1 MNVVYEVA
9 NLGLS
14 FGTALTRSG
23 IFRATQSFIAAARS
37 RPDVNVRFVAT
48 DSYASEIQLAR
59 YDRSSGGELGN
70 RLLSVWQISESLDG
84 SINLMDRLLAADK
97 NDPATAK
104 LRAEIGLLNRMARPR
119 PIAGAVDVYHSLR
132 QPLASRDRIPA
143 AVRIVTVHDMVP
155 SLFPEVTEERFVSF
169 HNAVLRSID
178 LKRDWVMCVS
188 ESTRRDFI
196 NLTGMAAERTFV
208 VPLAAST
215 RIFRPESDTKR
226 LQTVLAHY
234 GIAGQPYV
242 LSVCTL
248 EPRKNLTRLVKAFAT
263 IATNPD
269 LKGVR
274 LVLVGA
280 VGWKSEPLLESI
292 RSAGIPS
299 DRVVMLGHVP
309 DEDLGAL
316 LTGASVFAYP
326 SLYEGF
332 GLPPLEAMQC
342 GTPVI
347 TSNVSSLPEV
357 VGDAAL
363 MVDPTDETT
372 IARALTDVLLNVE
385 LSADLRRRGLE
396 RAQAFTWERTV
407 TETLAAY
414 RELLAQ
420 ADQ

>member
-1 MNVVYEVA
+1 VYEVA

-23 IFRATQSFIAAARS
+23 IFRVTESFTAEARS
-37 RPDVNVRFVAT
+37 RPNVNVRFVAT

-59 YDRSSGGELGN
+59 YDRYSGGQLGD
-70 RLLSVWQISESLDG
+70 RLLSVWQTSELADD
-84 SINLMDRLLAADK
+84 SINLMDRLLAAHEH
-97 NDPATAK
+97 DPATAK
-104 LRAEIGLLNRMARPR
+104 LRAEVGLLNRLARPR
-119 PIAGAVDVYHSLR
+119 PMAGPVDVYHSLR

-143 AVRIVTVHDMVP
+143 RVRIATLHDMVP
-155 SLFPEVTEERFVSF
+155 VLFPEVTEERFVSF

-178 LKRDWVMCVS
+178 LERDWVMCIS
-188 ESTRRDFI
+188 ESTRRDFVS
-196 NLTGMAAERTFV
+196 LTGMAAERTFV

-215 RIFRPESDTKR
+215 RVFRPENDTER
-226 LQTVLAHY
+226 LQTVLTHY
-234 GIAGQPYV
+234 GIAEQPYV

-248 EPRKNLTRLVKAFAT
+248 EPRKNLTRLVKSFAT

-269 LKGVR
+269 LKDVR

-280 VGWKSEPLLESI
+280 VGWKSEPLLASI
-292 RSAGIPS
+292 RTAGVPS
-299 DRVVMLGHVP
+299 NRVAMLGHVP

-357 VGDAAL
+357 VGDAAIT
-363 MVDPTDETT
+363 VNPADETA
-372 IARALTDVLLNVE
+372 IARALTDVLVNAE
-385 LSADLRRRGLE
+385 LAADLRRRGLE
-396 RAQAFTWERTV
+396 RAKAFTWARTV
-407 TETLAAY
+407 SEAFAIY
-414 RELLAQ
+414 AELLART
-420 ADQ
+420 A

>member
-1 MNVVYEVA
+1 VYEVA

-23 IFRATQSFIAAARS
+23 IFRVTESFTAEARS
-37 RPDVNVRFVAT
+37 RPNVNVRFVAT

-59 YDRSSGGELGN
+59 YDRYSGGQLGD
-70 RLLSVWQISESLDG
+70 RLLSVWQTSELADD
-84 SINLMDRLLAADK
+84 SINLMDRLLAADER
-97 NDPATAK
+97 DPATAK
-104 LRAEIGLLNRMARPR
+104 LRAEVGLLNRLARPR
-119 PIAGAVDVYHSLR
+119 PMAGPVDVYHSLR

-143 AVRIVTVHDMVP
+143 RVRIATLHDMVP

-178 LKRDWVMCVS
+178 LERDWVMCVS
-188 ESTRRDFI
+188 ESTKRDFVS
-196 NLTGMAAERTFV
+196 LTGMAAERTFV

-215 RIFRPESDTKR
+215 RVFRPENDTER
-226 LQTVLAHY
+226 LQTVLTHY
-234 GIAGQPYV
+234 GIAEQPYV

-248 EPRKNLTRLVKAFAT
+248 EPRKNLTRLVKSFAT

-269 LKGVR
+269 LKDVR

-280 VGWKSEPLLESI
+280 VGWKSEPLLASI
-292 RSAGIPS
+292 RTAGVPS
-299 DRVVMLGHVP
+299 NRVAMLGHVP

-357 VGDAAL
+357 VGDAAIT
-363 MVDPTDETT
+363 VNPADETA
-372 IARALTDVLLNVE
+372 IARALTDVLVNAE
-385 LSADLRRRGLE
+385 LAADLRRRGLE
-396 RAQAFTWERTV
+396 RAKAFTWARTV
-407 TETLAAY
+407 SEAFAIY
-414 RELLAQ
+414 AELLART
-420 ADQ
+420 A